1 MTDRLPAPHPLVVAG
16 GRRALLLLAG
26 CGSNSW
32 RLGAAAF
39 LTLGGAAAGWRQ
51 PAAPDYLQL
60 AIGREV
66 LGRAGAS
73 FMAAPSGGLDL
84 RSWLAALLSLGL
96 HQLAGA
102 AGLVGLT
109 VLLGSAFGL
118 LLAISGWR
126 GNAHPLAVVLGG
138 GLALAALSQLPA
150 TTSTYWLALLG
161 AAALLLLLEF
171 RQGRRWALAALV
183 GLCLL
188 WANLESAAV
197 LVPPALL
204 LVCAADRLAPQP
216 PASRLPWL
224 LAPAAALAVMVNP
237 RGPGIYSA
245 LPLSLGQGGEH
256 PLLALWSSPNFHP
269 WSMRVVELAALL
281 LLAAYLLAGRRLGS
295 GDALIGL
302 LAAAAS
308 LLWAFYLPLLVAV
321 IGVQAPALLRSA
333 PLPAGR
339 VAPSRASA
347 LALCL
352 PLLAAFGLGV
362 SAVHLGG
369 RAAAGVPP
377 PSAVALLRNAG
388 GVWYSTPE
396 LGDYLAADFPAG
408 GRLMCVT
415 DQMAAGEA
423 RMAACHRLSQLTS
436 GTLALLS
443 SARVRLAVLPPANPA
458 VAFLHAQGWRTR
470 YRDQLLVVLTPPPSG
485 L

>member
-1 MTDRLPAPHPLVVAG
+1 
-16 GRRALLLLAG
+16 
-26 CGSNSW
+26 
-32 RLGAAAF
+32 
-39 LTLGGAAAGWRQ
+39 
-51 PAAPDYLQL
+51 
-60 AIGREV
+60 
-66 LGRAGAS
+66 
-73 FMAAPSGGLDL
+73 MAVPSGELDL
-84 RSWLAALLSLGL
+84 RSWLAALLSLGS
-96 HQLAGA
+96 HHLAGA
-102 AGLVGLT
+102 VGLVGLT

-118 LLAISGWR
+118 LLAVSGWR
-126 GNAHPLAVVLGG
+126 GDAHPLAVALGG
-138 GLALAALSQLPA
+138 GVALAALSQLPA

-161 AAALLLLLEF
+161 ATALLLIAEF
-171 RQGRRWALAALV
+171 RRGRRWALAALV

-204 LVCAADRLAPQP
+204 LVSAADRFGPQP
-216 PASRLPWL
+216 PGGRLPWL
-224 LAPAAALAVMVNP
+224 LAPAGAFAVMVNP

-295 GDALIGL
+295 GDALVGL

-321 IGVQAPALLRSA
+321 IGIQVPALLQSTR
-333 PLPAGR
+333 LPERRG
-339 VAPSRASA
+339 APSKTAA

-362 SAVHLGG
+362 SAVRLGG
-369 RAAAGVPP
+369 RPAAMAPP
-377 PSAVALLRNAG
+377 PSAVAFLRGAG

-408 GRLMCVT
+408 RRLMCVT

-443 SARVRLAVLPPANPA
+443 SSRVRLAVLPPANPG
-458 VAFLHAQGWRTR
+458 VAFLHAEGWRTR
-470 YRDQLLVVLTPPPSG
+470 YRDQLVVVLTPPRSG

>member
-1 MTDRLPAPHPLVVAG
+1 M
-16 GRRALLLLAG
+16 
-26 CGSNSW
+26 
-32 RLGAAAF
+32 AAAAA

-51 PAAPDYLQL
+51 PSAPDYLQL
-60 AIGREV
+60 AIGQEV
-66 LGRAGAS
+66 LRRAGAA
-73 FMAAPSGGLDL
+73 FMAAPLGRLDL

-96 HQLAGA
+96 HHLAGA
-102 AGLVGLT
+102 SGLVALT

-118 LLAISGWR
+118 LLAVSGWR
-126 GNAHPLAVVLGG
+126 ANAHPLAVALGG

-150 TTSTYWLALLG
+150 TSSTYWLALLG
-161 AAALLLLLEF
+161 AAALLLLAEL
-171 RQGRRWALAALV
+171 RRGRRWALAGLV
-183 GLCLL
+183 GLCLI

-204 LVCAADRLAPQP
+204 LISAADRFAPQLKKN
-216 PASRLPWL
+216 RLPWL
-224 LAPAAALAVMVNP
+224 VAPAAALAVLVNP
-237 RGPGIYSA
+237 RGPGIYSV

-281 LLAAYLLAGRRLGS
+281 LLAAYLLAGRRLGP

-302 LAAAAS
+302 LAASSS

-321 IGVQAPALLRSA
+321 VGVQVPALLEAPPSPERS
-333 PLPAGR
+333 G
-339 VAPSRASA
+339 APSGAAA

-352 PLLAAFGLGV
+352 PLLAALGLGV
-362 SAVHLGG
+362 SAVRVGD
-369 RAAAGVPP
+369 RAAAMELP
-377 PSAVALLRNAG
+377 PSAVAFLRGAK

-408 GRLMCVT
+408 RRLICVT
-415 DQMAAGEA
+415 DQMAAGET
-423 RMAACHRLSQLTS
+423 RMAECHRLSQLTS

-443 SARVRLAVLPPANPA
+443 SAGVRLAVLPPANPG
-458 VAFLHAQGWRTR
+458 VAFLHAEGWRTR
-470 YRDQLLVVLTPPPSG
+470 YRDQLVVVLTPPPSG